1 LLGVTCGASPIPFN
15 VLPLVMGPIHSEYGW
30 DFAQIAAGVTLF
42 GIIASLLAP
51 VFGGFSDRLGV
62 RKVALT
68 SLFLFGLLF
77 AAFFFVPA
85 SLGGWWLFWALLGV
99 IGIGSTPVTWS
110 RAITLWF
117 NRNRGL
123 ALGIMLLGTSLA
135 AFIVPQIAQRAIAEW
150 GWRSAFPAVALLPL
164 LIGLPIGLLWFREP
178 TAAERPAGISDSSG
192 NVVGISLKEAARNYR
207 FWVLVA
213 SILIIALAYG
223 GAHIHIAQIV
233 GLHGFSGQVA
243 ANILGVVALGI
254 LSGRL
259 LVGFLFDRF
268 WAPGV
273 AFPALMLPAVACW
286 LLMGTST
293 ELPMLML
300 GGFLLGFAAGT
311 ESDVIAYLAARYFG
325 MKNYGSIY
333 GALYMPFG
341 IASAVSPIIYG
352 IVRDRT
358 GSYDAMLWAAMGMFI
373 VGGSILLLLGRYPD
387 WTGASA
393 PAAAAE
399 PLAAE

>member
-1 LLGVTCGASPIPFN
+1 
-15 VLPLVMGPIHSEYGW
+15 
-30 DFAQIAAGVTLF
+30 
-42 GIIASLLAP
+42 
-51 VFGGFSDRLGV
+51 
-62 RKVALT
+62 
-68 SLFLFGLLF
+68 
-77 AAFFFVPA
+77 
-85 SLGGWWLFWALLGV
+85 
-99 IGIGSTPVTWS
+99 
-110 RAITLWF
+110 
-117 NRNRGL
+117 
-123 ALGIMLLGTSLA
+123 
-135 AFIVPQIAQRAIAEW
+135 
-150 GWRSAFPAVALLPL
+150 VALLPL

-178 TAAERPAGISDSSG
+178 TAEERPAGIADSSG
-192 NVVGISLKEAARNYR
+192 NVVGVSLREATRNYR
-207 FWVLVA
+207 FWVLVV

-243 ANILGVVALGI
+243 ANILGIVALGI

-352 IVRDRT
+352 TVRDRT
-358 GSYDAMLWAAMGMFI
+358 GNYDAMLWAAMGMFI
-373 VGGSILLLLGRYPD
+373 VGGSILLLLGRYPN
-387 WTGASA
+387 WIGADA